1 MGEHEDMQETLH
13 RIETKLDLLTKALG
27 FRVVACCKD
36 DYHSLTSR
44 RERLLAEEARV
55 AQYKCP
61 TCDDWSG
68 APYITKILT
77 P

>member
-1 MGEHEDMQETLH
+1 MGEHEDMQEALH

-36 DYHSLTSR
+36 DYHSHGALSSR
-44 RERLLAEEARV
+44 FV

-61 TCDDWSG
+61 TCGDWSG